1 MAGPEGKSITILA
14 QSTVNGGFIVMGQ
27 STINERSSSAMFGYW
42 RVSTKQQ
49 RNKETAE
56 TASRNQHLEG
66 STAPGVAYFG

>member
-1 MAGPEGKSITILA
+1 
-14 QSTVNGGFIVMGQ
+14 MGQ
-27 STINERSSSAMFGYW
+27 STINERSSSATFGYR

-66 STAPGVAYFG
+66 STAPDFDAPQV

>member
-1 MAGPEGKSITILA
+1 MEVL
-14 QSTVNGGFIVMGQ
+14 MGQ
-27 STINERSSSAMFGYW
+27 STINERSSSATFGYW

-66 STAPGVAYFG
+66 STAPDFDAPQV